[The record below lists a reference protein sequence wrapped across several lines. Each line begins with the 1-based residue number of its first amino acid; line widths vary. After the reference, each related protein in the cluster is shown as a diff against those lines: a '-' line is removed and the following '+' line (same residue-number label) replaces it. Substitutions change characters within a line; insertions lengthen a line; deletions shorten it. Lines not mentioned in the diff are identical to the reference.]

1 MDAVAGTVQGG
12 RGMIR
17 VMVGYWVVCMAVI
30 SFIICIAQDGF
41 KEKLLVVGATGI
53 YLAALLFGLWMIG
66 V

>member
-1 MDAVAGTVQGG
+1 MDAVAGTVQEE

-30 SFIICIAQDGF
+30 SFIICIVQDGF

>member
-1 MDAVAGTVQGG
+1 MDAIARAIQEGK
-12 RGMIR
+12 GMIR
-17 VMVGYWVVCMAVI
+17 VLVGYWVVCMAVI